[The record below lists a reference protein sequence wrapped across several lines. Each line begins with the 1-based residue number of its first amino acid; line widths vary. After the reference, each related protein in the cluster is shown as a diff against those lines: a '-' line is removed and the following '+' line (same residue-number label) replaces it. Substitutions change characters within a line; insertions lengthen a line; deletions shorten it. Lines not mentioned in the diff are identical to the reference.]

1 MKSHSLLSLLSAAA
15 LAMSLSA
22 CSPQA
27 PTDENATP
35 SAEPTAT
42 PEPTPTPVS
51 AAELERQREAREE
64 RARERA
70 ERERAE
76 AAARVCQEC
85 GTISAITPIKQ
96 KGQGSGAGAVAGAVA
111 GGVAGHQVGGGRGK
125 DVATVA
131 GAVLGALAG
140 NEVEKRVRSTET
152 YDVLIS
158 MDNGSQRQ
166 INVPSLGGLSVG
178 TPVRVQG
185 DTISMR

>member
-1 MKSHSLLSLLSAAA
+1 MNKHSLLSVLSAAA
-15 LAMSLSA
+15 FALSLGA

-27 PTDENATP
+27 PNDEIATATP
-35 SAEPTAT
+35 SPTEEPTAT
-42 PEPTPTPVS
+42 PEPTPAPV
-51 AAELERQREAREE
+51 AAKPEATAKPRPKPV
-64 RARERA
+64 A
-70 ERERAE
+70 ERPAPTPQI
-76 AAARVCQEC
+76 CQEC
-85 GTISAITPIKQ
+85 GTVASITPVKQ
-96 KGQGSGAGAVAGAVA
+96 KGAGSGAGAAVGAVA

-140 NEVEKRVRSTET
+140 NEIEKRARATET

-166 INVPSLGGLSVG
+166 INVTSLDGLSVG

-185 DTISMR
+185 DTISFR